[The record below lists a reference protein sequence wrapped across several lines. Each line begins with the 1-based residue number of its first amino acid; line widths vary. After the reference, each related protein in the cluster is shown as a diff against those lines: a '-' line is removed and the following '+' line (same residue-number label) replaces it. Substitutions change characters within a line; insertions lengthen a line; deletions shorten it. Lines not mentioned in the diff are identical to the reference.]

1 MAALLL
7 AVLLGPSAA
16 PAASGDQTDIPP
28 LDLAALL
35 REAEANNPE
44 LAAAASRRSAA
55 ETISSQVEAPPDP
68 VVSVSYTNDTVTGLT
83 LGDSEF
89 ATLTFN
95 WTQEIPYP
103 GKLGRAADAA
113 RRNAE
118 VSQRRLE
125 LTRAGITSRIKQA
138 YADLYRIDRSVAILK
153 ENRLLLASYG
163 ETARARY
170 ETGEGLLAD
179 VLKAQ
184 TEVIKLDADLENLAA
199 DRVTAGVALNILA
212 GRSAGASLGP
222 ARILPE
228 VPDSVD
234 AEELEREAV
243 ARAPEVLE
251 MDAAVLR
258 DEARLDLARLQVKP
272 DLMWGAAYMNR
283 GGLDPMVMGMFGVRL
298 PLHEERKQ
306 AQGIVQAERELQAG
320 RQDAAAARLKAAAE
334 ARDLASR
341 AASAARLQRLYAEGI
356 IPQAQ
361 VALES
366 AAASYSVGRADFLT
380 LLNGLTSLSGYELE
394 LETLRAR
401 RVSSLAALERL
412 TGRELVH
419 PVSDWESS

>member
-1 MAALLL
+1 LTAILL
-7 AVLLGPSAA
+7 AVLPGLFAA
-16 PAASGDQTDIPP
+16 PFASGDQPDIPP

-35 REAEANNPE
+35 REAEANNPD
-44 LAAAASRRSAA
+44 LAAAASRRAAA

-89 ATLTFN
+89 TTLAFN

-113 RRNAE
+113 RRDAE

-125 LTRAGITSRIKQA
+125 LTRAGIASRIKQA
-138 YADLYRIDRSVAILK
+138 YADLYRLDRSVTILK
-153 ENRLLLASYG
+153 ENRLLLAVYG

-199 DRVTAGVALNILA
+199 DRVTYGTALNILV

-222 ARILPE
+222 AWILPQ

-234 AEELEREAV
+234 AEELEREAA

-258 DEARLDLARLQVKP
+258 DQARLDLARLQVKP
-272 DLMWGAAYMNR
+272 DLVWGAAYMNR
-283 GGLDPMVMGMFGVRL
+283 GGLDPMVMGMFGLRL
-298 PLHEERKQ
+298 PLHENRKQ
-306 AQGIVQAERELQAG
+306 TQGIVQAESELEAG
-320 RQDAAAARLKAAAE
+320 RQGAAAARLKAGAE

-361 VALES
+361 LALES

-380 LLNGLTSLSGYELE
+380 LLNGLIALSGYELE
-394 LETLRAR
+394 HETLKAR
-401 RVSSLAALERL
+401 RVSFLAALERL
-412 TGRELVH
+412 TGRDLVH
-419 PVSDWESS
+419 PISGKESS